1 MRWGVV
7 FLLIVATVGY
17 GDSPWIPNVRVSV
30 EAPWDTL
37 NQGESCFDVYGD
49 SIVSICNTA
58 ERADVPIAPY
68 GYSFDEGNSFVQT
81 PFTDEAAGIIWHTD
95 PVIGVDDSGHVH
107 MLIQYSL
114 DEIRHYVS
122 RDGGMSWCDTTR
134 VTPHYG
140 VDKPWMVVNKNEV
153 YVVWQQTDGEIG
165 IWCAKS
171 TDYGG
176 SFEASRMWERMYITA
191 LCMDESENLHLA
203 LVDWTTGYDI
213 YYRKSTDK
221 GETWLPEVR
230 LSDWEY
236 VESYGDR
243 APINSITARGDVV
256 FVTWVDT
263 RYGGWDVMG
272 IRSTDGGTTWGTPFV
287 VNDITEGGQCKGWGH
302 FDEYGGL
309 HVTYYHTPDWPTDR
323 NSLFSFRS
331 QYSPDSGAT
340 FNPSI
345 RVSDGSFAS
354 LANFL
359 GEYHICVSDSF
370 YLYAIWTD
378 GRNGDYND
386 LYFSKALL
394 SELVVRLPLLSIYEY
409 QWEDSGEDGHAD
421 PGDTLSLSLS
431 LWNSGGDAGAVTVN
445 LSSNEPVV
453 TFIDSSADFG
463 AILSDSIKDNRDDP
477 FIFHV
482 DELAAVHPCTLLV
495 TITADSVD
503 FSGTIPI
510 MIGIPPVL
518 VMDGDGGDSYE
529 IYFTESLRRISVLFD
544 VLDLSKGIASPYLS
558 EYQALILLTG
568 DNSTPI
574 DSSDVVAIGHY
585 LDSGGNLFITGQDAE
600 GCVDTAFYRNYTHAE
615 VIEDSVDRSRVF
627 GVDDDPVTDGLRFF
641 IAGAP
646 GASNQVRPSIIS
658 PIGGADSIFH
668 YHLGGC
674 CGTKYE
680 DGYKTAS
687 LSFGFEAISSLSIA
701 DSLMMRILKWFGVPV
716 SVEDAVASRSSWRDG
731 CVLEVE
737 PNPFEKETRIECW
750 VDVPCLLEL
759 RIYDATGR
767 MVKELL
773 TGPTE
778 PGIHRVTWNGRN
790 SDGSRLPSG
799 VYFCRMAVRPIGVV
813 HVPELPSTGLGTRQS
828 TSAKKVIVL
837 R

>member
-176 SFEASRMWERMYITA
+176 SFEASRIWERMYITA

-477 FIFHV
+477 FIFVINQYGCAILCTFDLSIRADTLDFSEILSLMLEPLFISGDCNGDSCISFLDVSYLSDYVSLGGPSPFGSGDVNQDGSV
-482 DELAAVHPCTLLV
+482 DMNDPVYLVDYLFNGGSPPCGVTPPLCTGTPSPHDTVEVGDREVCCSTTILSVPITLKNQSFLV
-495 TITADSVD
+495 GMTFPLKYDTSLVVCDSVKFNNLFQD
-503 FSGTIPI
+503 WSQESRICEDSGTILMAAWTP
-510 MIGIPPVL
+510 GL
-518 VMDGDGGDSYE
+518 V
-529 IYFTESLRRISVLFD
+529 
-544 VLDLSKGIASPYLS
+544 SPYQLPPGGWNAATLWFSSRVSPDAQDTLS
-558 EYQALILLTG
+558 GVDTMFVLPDHKLSLVDSNQILL
-568 DNSTPI
+568 
-574 DSSDVVAIGHY
+574 
-585 LDSGGNLFITGQDAE
+585 
-600 GCVDTAFYRNYTHAE
+600 
-615 VIEDSVDRSRVF
+615 
-627 GVDDDPVTDGLRFF
+627 
-641 IAGAP
+641 
-646 GASNQVRPSIIS
+646 RP
-658 PIGGADSIFH
+658 
-668 YHLGGC
+668 
-674 CGTKYE
+674 
-680 DGYKTAS
+680 
-687 LSFGFEAISSLSIA
+687 
-701 DSLMMRILKWFGVPV
+701 MV
-716 SVEDAVASRSSWRDG
+716 
-731 CVLEVE
+731 
-737 PNPFEKETRIECW
+737 
-750 VDVPCLLEL
+750 
-759 RIYDATGR
+759 ATGTLDIALHCGDVNQDCGITFADALYLKNYYYQTPPGSPEPICEGDVNLDGR
-767 MVKELL
+767 ITFGDALYIKNYYYQTPPGSPPPCEPPL
-773 TGPTE
+773 TTAA
-778 PGIHRVTWNGRN
+778 
-790 SDGSRLPSG
+790 
-799 VYFCRMAVRPIGVV
+799 F
-813 HVPELPSTGLGTRQS
+813 
-828 TSAKKVIVL
+828 
-837 R
+837 